1 MAADFNPAC
10 PAAAHATNTGLPNIR
25 CMHSMQLAQLCI
37 PRAQLDAD
45 YTSLGFHFPA
55 GAAAEKMCTRLAA
68 GGDFDYGCVLGA
80 SIMFYEAQRSGK
92 LPAGNRIPWRG
103 NAGLQ
108 DKAPN
113 GASIV
118 GGWCV
123 AGLV

>member
-1 MAADFNPAC
+1 MLDRSSTAASSSRTSFAT
-10 PAAAHATNTGLPNIR
+10 AHARNT
-25 CMHSMQLAQLCI
+25 A
-37 PRAQLDAD
+37 DAN
-45 YTSLGFHFPA
+45 TVPVVPA

-80 SIMFYEAQRSGK
+80 AIMFYEAQRSGK

-103 NAGLQ
+103 NSGLQ

-118 GGWCV
+118 GGWYVERRVCS
-123 AGLV
+123 

>member
-1 MAADFNPAC
+1 
-10 PAAAHATNTGLPNIR
+10 
-25 CMHSMQLAQLCI
+25 
-37 PRAQLDAD
+37 
-45 YTSLGFHFPA
+45 
-55 GAAAEKMCTRLAA
+55 MCTRLAA

-80 SIMFYEAQRSGK
+80 AVMFYEAQRSGK

-113 GASIV
+113 GASLV

-123 AGLV
+123 ERAQQMTCFNVLFSFACGFTSAADAKRRCCVKAACGQQQLPGCSML